1 MEREWLSRAYEPGD
15 EVGIGSLWRTT
26 FSNSDEVGRTELGYW
41 SWQYRDP
48 PAGFGRIRVA
58 VSEDQIVGHY
68 AVVPMQMQVMGE
80 MIRGT
85 LSLDTMTHPDFQRRG
100 ILGKLAGEV
109 YDELDRDG
117 LPITYGFPN
126 ENSVGALTRK
136 LGWDYVCALPVF
148 VKPLRADRIAGRF
161 LPGRLLGT
169 LAGPFAR
176 LGSRIISPPCSVPLP
191 AEPKLRWLEQF
202 DQQADEL
209 WDAVYDPAKIALT
222 RSARFLNWRYPANP
236 LREYRIL
243 AYEEDGHLLAFA
255 VLRCMA
261 QFGLRGGMIVELV
274 GDPDRD
280 DALAAVLAG
289 VEEYFRWAG
298 MDLAACLMHGDPRTV
313 RALKRCGFLAAPR
326 RAFKEWHFCV
336 RLNNGSLDR
345 DALADPERWHVT
357 FGDTDII

>member
-1 MEREWLSRAYEPGD
+1 
-15 EVGIGSLWRTT
+15 
-26 FSNSDEVGRTELGYW
+26 
-41 SWQYRDP
+41 
-48 PAGFGRIRVA
+48 
-58 VSEDQIVGHY
+58 
-68 AVVPMQMQVMGE
+68 
-80 MIRGT
+80 
-85 LSLDTMTHPDFQRRG
+85 MTHPDFQRRG
-100 ILGKLAGEV
+100 ILGMLAGQV
-109 YDELDRDG
+109 YDELGREG

-136 LGWDYVCALPVF
+136 LGWDYLCALPVY
-148 VKPLRADRIAGRF
+148 VKPLRADRIARRF

-176 LGSRIISPPCSVPLP
+176 LGARIVSPACSVSA
-191 AEPKLRWLEQF
+191 AESQRLRWLERF
-202 DQQADEL
+202 DQRADEL
-209 WDAVYDPAKIALT
+209 WDRLYDPAKIALA

-243 AYEEDGHLLAFA
+243 AYEEDGRLLAYA

-274 GDPDRD
+274 GAPDRD

-289 VEEYFRWAG
+289 AEAFFRQEG
-298 MDLAACLMHGDPRTV
+298 MDLTACLMHGDPR
-313 RALKRCGFLAAPR
+313 ALRLLRQCGFLKAPR

-336 RLNNGSLDR
+336 RLNNDSVDR
-345 DALADPERWHVT
+345 NAVVDPDRWYVT